1 MPFDENRIKITEENS
16 NRIAAADAFTSNSK
30 EVSTDTSNS
39 IWVDLNDSLEYRKGN
54 GSNAI
59 TASQKIARDIAASS
73 QAIQNSQSGTS
84 EIAGQILAIER
95 ADGIPWQDVESLG
108 RPDTEAS
115 EHLIWFFPSEGK
127 VFKATAYGRFGHSI
141 SKGSGKN
148 SPLEYLRRIAATNE
162 AFDDTATIIGKFRHP
177 DGALGLVHAQDFIVR
192 KKGSKK
198 ITFSEIE
205 RFLLKNGF
213 LKDERREAVFVNK
226 DIGIEVADA
235 HPGNFIKAENST
247 LVPIDVLAFK
257 FDETKE
263 ANYSIAIQPKIER
276 VNAPSAA

>member
-1 MPFDENRIKITEENS
+1 MRLWGRGIEPRRRRGNFDEVWNYWVVKDTDPLCLLRREPIKITEENS
-16 NRIAAADAFTSNSK
+16 NRIAAADAFTRTSK

-141 SKGSGKN
+141 SRGSGKS

-162 AFDDTATIIGKFRHP
+162 AFNDTATIIGKFRHP
-177 DGALGLVHAQDFIVR
+177 DGALGLVHA
-192 KKGSKK
+192 
-198 ITFSEIE
+198 
-205 RFLLKNGF
+205 
-213 LKDERREAVFVNK
+213 
-226 DIGIEVADA
+226 
-235 HPGNFIKAENST
+235 
-247 LVPIDVLAFK
+247 
-257 FDETKE
+257 
-263 ANYSIAIQPKIER
+263 
-276 VNAPSAA
+276 